1 MMGGAQETIQSINS
15 LQLENNKPTSLT
27 LSIRGEAEK
36 PSNNNEQISNL
47 EVYNPNKV
55 CSKIY
60 FMSWFR
66 VFFAIFTLSYS
77 SYCTYT

>member
-1 MMGGAQETIQSINS
+1 MGGAQETIQSINN

-27 LSIRGEAEK
+27 LPLRGEAEK
-36 PSNNNEQISNL
+36 PSNNNERISNL

-60 FMSWFR
+60 FMSWFCVR
-66 VFFAIFTLSYS
+66 FFAIFTFSYS

>member
-1 MMGGAQETIQSINS
+1 MGGAQETIQSINS

-36 PSNNNEQISNL
+36 PSNNEQISNL

-55 CSKIY
+55 CSK
-60 FMSWFR
+60 
-66 VFFAIFTLSYS
+66 VFFANFYVNVP
-77 SYCTYT
+77 YCIYT